1 MLFPEAP
8 RGHDDKGR
16 AILDAETNL
25 PDGTLVDL
33 DFFSADTET
42 ETSGAVADGNIQ
54 LRVANASSGPF
65 PRPPFASCPDAK
77 EARQIESGDSRDANE
92 IALTFDVAITDGDAA
107 TLNRLAD
114 GSIHPFE
121 GWTST
126 GLTEPNVWV
135 DQVRG
140 GSGPASGHLPIDPST
155 RRLEGAARVAGRRPL
170 GATATNQLQGFSSRS
185 RIGAEHAPHC
195 GRDGDRPGL
204 LHAAHGHA

>member
-1 MLFPEAP
+1 MPGARSAEALAPPPPGRRRAGITCCSPRLPEGTTTRAARSSTP
-8 RGHDDKGR
+8 KRTCRMGR
-16 AILDAETNL
+16 WSTSTSSR
-25 PDGTLVDL
+25 PTRKQK
-33 DFFSADTET
+33 
-42 ETSGAVADGNIQ
+42 TSGAVAD
-54 LRVANASSGPF
+54 
-65 PRPPFASCPDAK
+65 
-77 EARQIESGDSRDANE
+77 GDSRDANE

-195 GRDGDRPGL
+195 G
-204 LHAAHGHA
+204 